1 MNHFIKGLN
10 AGREVERR
18 EARSADIA
26 VRLIKG
32 LTEGKITVH
41 YGLEVK
47 KERLRRARANVPIH
61 RIKLTFKSFT
71 HFLHI
76 RLSHKSLPN
85 YLASTL
91 V

>member
-1 MNHFIKGLN
+1 MSRLNHFIKGLN

-47 KERLRRARANVPIH
+47 KERLRGAQANIPFH
-61 RIKLTFKSFT
+61 RIQQKFYSFK
-71 HFLHI
+71 I
-76 RLSHKSLPN
+76 LSPKDF
-85 YLASTL
+85 
-91 V
+91 